1 MSNPYYI
8 GSMAYNPNF
17 IGQPLQN
24 NLTQPYTN
32 PIQST
37 PNYTLS
43 GYDFVGR
50 YVKSYDEVKN
60 APFEEKTCIYLD
72 TEHDRIYIK
81 EITKEGVP
89 NINVLGLMDIQNI
102 PTTSIEQIVQS
113 TEQSVTLAEVEELNA
128 RALKEITDK
137 FEKRIKTLEDKVQK
151 NF

>member
-1 MSNPYYI
+1 M
-8 GSMAYNPNF
+8 GLF
-17 IGQPLQN
+17 
-24 NLTQPYTN
+24 
-32 PIQST
+32 
-37 PNYTLS
+37 
-43 GYDFVGR
+43 
-50 YVKSYDEVKN
+50 
-60 APFEEKTCIYLD
+60 YLD

-102 PTTSIEQIVQS
+102 PTTSIEQAVQP
-113 TEQSVTLAEVEELNA
+113 TEPGITLAEVEELNA